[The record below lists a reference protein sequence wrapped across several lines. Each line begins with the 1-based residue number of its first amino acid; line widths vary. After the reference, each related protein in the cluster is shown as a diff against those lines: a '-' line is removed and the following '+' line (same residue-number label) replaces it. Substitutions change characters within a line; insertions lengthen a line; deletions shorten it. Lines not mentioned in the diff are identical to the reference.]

1 MAREMQHPLSGHV
14 YGLDEHGF
22 VIVEK
27 HGRSGRFR
35 SDGQWVEGEI
45 RTADP
50 ELCQWIGGPQLPP
63 GVNLLSMLGGQ
74 PDATS
79 ADGTPADP
87 RPPATSSLDREEV
100 EQA

>member
-14 YGLDEHGF
+14 YGLDQHGF

-35 SDGQWVEGEI
+35 ADGQWVDGEI

-50 ELCQWIGGPQLPP
+50 ELCQWIGGRQLAP
-63 GVNLLSMLGGQ
+63 GVNLFSMFGGEPAGTSIDGMPMDTQ
-74 PDATS
+74 PLAE
-79 ADGTPADP
+79 
-87 RPPATSSLDREEV
+87 SSPDRKETER
-100 EQA
+100 A